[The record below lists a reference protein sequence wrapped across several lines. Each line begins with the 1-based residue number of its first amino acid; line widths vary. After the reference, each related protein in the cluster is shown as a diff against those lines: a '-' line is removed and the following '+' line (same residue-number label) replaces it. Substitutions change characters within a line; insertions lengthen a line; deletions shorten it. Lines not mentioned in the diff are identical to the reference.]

1 MTTPNGTQS
10 YIEKIIPLLQDIEYL
25 NSNVKSILDDAKEQ
39 GYDPASIKKVATA
52 IVKDKIDEL
61 EEKTEYLLAIV
72 TYANNNKSN

>member
-10 YIEKIIPLLQDIEYL
+10 YIEKIIPLLQNIEDL
-25 NSNVKSILDDAKEQ
+25 NSDVKSILDDAKEQ

-52 IVKDKIDEL
+52 IIKDKIDEL

-72 TYANNNKSN
+72 TYANNKSN